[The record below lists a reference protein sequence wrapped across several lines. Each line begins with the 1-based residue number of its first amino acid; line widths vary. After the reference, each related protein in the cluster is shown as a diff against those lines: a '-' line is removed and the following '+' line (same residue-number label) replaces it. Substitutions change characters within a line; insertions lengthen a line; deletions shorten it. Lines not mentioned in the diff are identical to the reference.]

1 MPLAAGTRVG
11 HYEIAEAIGAGGMG
25 VVFRARDHALG
36 RDVAV
41 KVLPA
46 AFADDDEHRQRFARE
61 ARLLAALNHPHIAQV
76 YGVENFS
83 AGSAIV
89 MELVPGR
96 TLRDLIHSGAIGTR
110 EALAY
115 ARQVALALD
124 AAHEKGIIHRDLKP
138 DNIKVTPDGV
148 VKVLDFGLA
157 KARVDEN
164 GTTADK
170 TRTAA
175 ETRPGQVMGTVGYMS
190 PEQLRGQDVDRRTDI
205 WAFGC
210 VLFELFSG
218 RFPFDAPTA
227 SDTIAAVLE
236 KAPDWAA
243 LPAATPT
250 RVRHLIGRCLEKD
263 RRQRLR
269 DIGDAIP
276 ELAEERLATTASQP
290 ATSTPS
296 SSSLWRPLAIA
307 LATGVLAMA
316 GYLAMFGTARSTPPS
331 TSDPPASG
339 SLATPLTSYPGYEN
353 TPTLSPD
360 GSQIAFSW
368 NGPGQDNF
376 DIYFKLVGAG
386 EPRQLTSHPAHDGKP
401 AWSPNG
407 ARIAFLRASSERAA
421 DVMVIPAHGGAERKI
436 ATVYPV
442 HSGDRPFANL
452 AWTPDGRWL
461 AFGGA
466 LSPDGPRG
474 IWLVAADGTDHQEK
488 RQLTEAPRGADID
501 MGDFSP
507 VPSPDG
513 THMAFIRERTFSR
526 SAIFVV
532 PLTADGVPAGSAA
545 QLTPET
551 WNVNGV
557 AWTADGRDL
566 LFSWGGH
573 FGLSRLSRIAAT
585 ATPGG
590 FGHPTPLPFGD
601 QATALAISKSG
612 RVVYSAQFRDTA
624 LYEAPLSG
632 SSHQP
637 LAGSGFSSTFDEGTA
652 HYSPDGARIAFASTR
667 SGVEEIWIAN
677 RDGSKPE
684 QMTTFGGPQCSNPQW
699 SPDGKTILFNSRRE
713 GSSDLYTLVPETGQI
728 LRLTT
733 ELSDELEA
741 RWSRDG
747 RWIYFGSN
755 RTGRDQVWRIQ
766 ADGRNPKQMTLHGG
780 ATAAES
786 PDRRYLYYAKDF
798 SSPSSI
804 WRVPVEGGR
813 EERIVSGLSYSLNFV
828 VGDRGLFFL
837 AGGDARHKTS
847 VDFFDFATGSR
858 TTLVHVQRPWW
869 YGMALSPDGKLL
881 FSLSNS
887 AGSNLMLVDN
897 FR

>member
-1 MPLAAGTRVG
+1 MPLTVGTRVG

-46 AFADDDEHRQRFARE
+46 AFADDDERRQRFARE
-61 ARLLAALNHPHIAQV
+61 ARLLGALNHPHIAQV
-76 YGVENFS
+76 YGIEDSS

-96 TLRDLIHSGAIGTR
+96 TLRDLIGSRAIGTR

-115 ARQVALALD
+115 ARQVAFALD

-138 DNIKVTPDGV
+138 ENIKVTPDGV

-157 KARVDEN
+157 KALVEEH
-164 GTTADK
+164 GATGVE
-170 TRTAA
+170 TRTVTA
-175 ETRPGQVMGTVGYMS
+175 ETRPGQAMGTVGYMS
-190 PEQLRGQDVDRRTDI
+190 PEQVRGQDVDRRTDI

-210 VLFELFSG
+210 ILFELFSG
-218 RFPFDAPTA
+218 RVPFGAPTV
-227 SDTIAAVLE
+227 SDAIAAVLE
-236 KAPDWAA
+236 KPPDWTA
-243 LPAATPT
+243 LPAATPSS
-250 RVRHLIGRCLEKD
+250 VRHLIGRCLEKD

-276 ELAEERLATTASQP
+276 ELAGERPGTAASDP
-290 ATSTPS
+290 ATQTQS
-296 SSSLWRPLAIA
+296 SSSLWRPLAVVFATAA
-307 LATGVLAMA
+307 LALA
-316 GYLAMFGTARSTPPS
+316 GYIAMSTTSPS
-331 TSDPPASG
+331 TAPPASG
-339 SLATPLTSYPGYEN
+339 PPATPLTSYPGSEN

-368 NGPGQDNF
+368 NGPAQDNF

-386 EPRQLTSHPAHDGKP
+386 EPRKLTSHPAQDAKP

-407 ARIAFLRASSERAA
+407 ARIAFLRLTSERAA
-421 DVMVIPAHGGAERKI
+421 ELMVIPALGGAERRI

-442 HSGDRPFANL
+442 QSWDMPFPNL

-461 AFGGA
+461 AFGGT
-466 LSPDGPRG
+466 LSRDGPRG
-474 IWLVAADGTDHQEK
+474 IWLLAADGKENPEY
-488 RQLTEAPRGADID
+488 RRVTEAPPDTDPDA
-501 MGDFSP
+501 GDFSP
-507 VPSPDG
+507 MPSPDG
-513 THMAFIRERTFSR
+513 THMAFIRARTLGR
-526 SAIFVV
+526 GAVFVV
-532 PLTADGVPAGSAA
+532 PLTAGGAPVGSAA
-545 QLTPET
+545 QLTAES

-557 AWTADGRDL
+557 AWTPDGRDL

-573 FGLSRLSRIAAT
+573 LGLSRLSRIPAT

-590 FGHPTPLPFGD
+590 FAHPTPLPFGD

-632 SSHQP
+632 NSHQP
-637 LAGSGFSSTFDEGTA
+637 LAGSGFSSTFDEGTP
-652 HYSPDGARIAFASTR
+652 HYSPDGARIAFSSTR

-684 QMTTFGGPQCSNPQW
+684 QMTSFEGPQCSNPQW
-699 SPDGKTILFNSRRE
+699 SPDGRSILFNSRRE
-713 GSSDLYTLVPETGQI
+713 GSADLYTLIPETGEIHQ
-728 LRLTT
+728 LTT
-733 ELSDELEA
+733 EPSDENEA

-747 RWIYFGSN
+747 QWIYFGSN
-755 RTGRDQVWRIQ
+755 RTGRDEVWRIR
-766 ADGRNPKQMTLHGG
+766 ADGSDPKRITQQGG
-780 ATAAES
+780 TTATES
-786 PDRRYLYYAKDF
+786 PDGRYLYYAKDF

-804 WRVPVEGGR
+804 WRVPIGGGR
-813 EERIVSGLSYSLNFV
+813 EERIVDGLSYALNFV
-828 VGDRGLFFL
+828 VGDRGLFFVT
-837 AGGDARHKTS
+837 AGHARNKAS
-847 VDFFDFATGSR
+847 IDFFEFATGSR
-858 TTLVHVQRPWW
+858 TTIVDLRSSWW

-881 FSLSNS
+881 FSLVNS

>member
-1 MPLAAGTRVG
+1 
-11 HYEIAEAIGAGGMG
+11 MG
-25 VVFRARDHALG
+25 VVFRARDHALA

-41 KVLPA
+41 KVLPPGVI
-46 AFADDDEHRQRFARE
+46 DDDDRRQRFARE

-76 YGVENFS
+76 YGIEDSS

-89 MELVPGR
+89 MELVPGA
-96 TLRDLIHSGAIGTR
+96 TLGDLIRSRAISPR

-115 ARQVALALD
+115 GLQIALALD

-157 KARVDEN
+157 KARGEDE
-164 GTTADK
+164 GTTGVE
-170 TRTAA
+170 TRTVAA
-175 ETRPGQVMGTVGYMS
+175 GTRPGQVMGTVGYMS
-190 PEQLRGQDVDRRTDI
+190 PEQVRGEDVDRRTDI

-210 VLFELFSG
+210 ILFELFSG
-218 RFPFDAPTA
+218 RFPFDALTA

-236 KAPDWAA
+236 KEPDWTA
-243 LPAATPT
+243 LPTATPSS
-250 RVRHLIGRCLEKD
+250 VRHLIGRCLEKD

-276 ELAEERLATTASQP
+276 ELAGEGRATAASGA
-290 ATSTPS
+290 ATHIQS
-296 SSSLWRPLAIA
+296 SSLLWRPLAIVLATAA
-307 LATGVLAMA
+307 LAIA
-316 GYLAMFGTARSTPPS
+316 GYLAMFGTSQSTTPS
-331 TSDPPASG
+331 AS
-339 SLATPLTSYPGYEN
+339 SSPATPLTSYPGYEN

-386 EPRQLTSHPAHDGKP
+386 EPRQLTSHPAHDAKP

-407 ARIAFLRASSERAA
+407 ARIAFLRFTSEGAA
-421 DVMVIPAHGGAERKI
+421 ELMVIPALGGAERKI
-436 ATVYPV
+436 ATVYPA
-442 HSGDRPFANL
+442 HSWVRPSSNL

-466 LSPDGPRG
+466 LTRDGPRG
-474 IWLVAADGTDHQEK
+474 IWLLTADGKENQE
-488 RQLTEAPRGADID
+488 QSQVTEVPRGSDT
-501 MGDFSP
+501 GDFSP
-507 VPSPDG
+507 VLSPDG
-513 THMAFIRERTFSR
+513 THLAFIRERTLGR
-526 SAIFVV
+526 SAVFVV
-532 PLTADGVPAGSAA
+532 PLTAGGVAAGSAA

-551 WNVNGV
+551 WNVNGI

-573 FGLSRLSRIAAT
+573 FGLSRLSRIPAT
-585 ATPGG
+585 STPGG
-590 FGHPTPLPFGD
+590 FGHPTTLPFGD

-632 SSHQP
+632 SSEQP
-637 LAGSGFSSTFDEGTA
+637 LAGSGFSSTFDEATA
-652 HYSPDGARIAFASTR
+652 HYSTDGARIAFSSTR

-677 RDGSKPE
+677 RDGSKPQ
-684 QMTTFGGPQCSNPQW
+684 QMTSFEGPQCANPQW
-699 SPDGKTILFNSRRE
+699 SPNGRSILFNSRRE
-713 GSSDLYTLVPETGQI
+713 GSSDLYTLVPETGEFR
-728 LRLTT
+728 RLTT
-733 ELSDELEA
+733 DPSDELEA

-747 RWIYFGSN
+747 RWIYFGSTQ
-755 RTGRDQVWRIQ
+755 TGREE
-766 ADGRNPKQMTLHGG
+766 ADGGDPKQITRQGG
-780 ATAAES
+780 TTATES
-786 PDRRYLYYAKDF
+786 PDRRYLYYAKNF

-813 EERIVSGLSYSLNFV
+813 EERIADGLSYSLNFV
-828 VGDRGLFFL
+828 VADRGLYFL
-837 AGGDARHKTS
+837 AVGNASHKNS
-847 VDFFDFATGSR
+847 IDFFEFATGSR
-858 TTLVHVQRPWW
+858 RTIVDLQRPWW

-881 FSLSNS
+881 FSLVNS

>member
-1 MPLAAGTRVG
+1 MPLTVGSRVG
-11 HYEIAEAIGAGGMG
+11 PYEVVEPIGAGGMG
-25 VVFRARDHALG
+25 VVFRARDHALA

-46 AFADDDEHRQRFARE
+46 AVLDDDDRRQRFARE

-76 YGVENFS
+76 YGIEESS

-89 MELVPGR
+89 MELVPGA
-96 TLRDLIHSGAIGTR
+96 TLGDLIRSRAISPR

-115 ARQVALALD
+115 GLQIALALD

-157 KARVDEN
+157 KARGEDD
-164 GTTADK
+164 GTSGAETV
-170 TRTAA
+170 AA
-175 ETRPGQVMGTVGYMS
+175 GTRPGQVMGTFGYMS
-190 PEQLRGQDVDRRTDI
+190 PEQARGQDVDRRTDI

-210 VLFELFSG
+210 ILFELFSG
-218 RFPFDAPTA
+218 QSPFDAPTA

-236 KAPDWAA
+236 KEPDWKA
-243 LPAATPT
+243 LPTATPSS
-250 RVRHLIGRCLEKD
+250 VRHLIGRCLEKD

-276 ELAEERLATTASQP
+276 ELADERPATAASQP
-290 ATSTPS
+290 ATPTPS
-296 SSSLWRPLAIA
+296 SSSLWRPLAIV
-307 LATGVLAMA
+307 LAAAALAMA
-316 GYLAMFGTARSTPPS
+316 GYLAMFGTARSTGPS

-339 SLATPLTSYPGYEN
+339 SHATPLTSYPGYEN

-376 DIYFKLVGAG
+376 DIYFKLVGTG
-386 EPRQLTSHPAHDGKP
+386 EPRQLTSHPAYDAKP

-407 ARIAFLRASSERAA
+407 ARIAFLRFTSERAA
-421 DVMVIPAHGGAERKI
+421 DVMVIPALGGAERKI

-442 HSGDRPFANL
+442 HSPDRPFANL

-466 LSPDGPRG
+466 LSRDGPRG
-474 IWLVAADGTDHQEK
+474 IWLVAADGTENQER
-488 RQLTEAPRGADID
+488 RQVTEAPRDADVD

-513 THMAFIRERTFSR
+513 THIAFIRERTFSR
-526 SAIFVV
+526 SAVFVL
-532 PLTADGVPAGSAA
+532 PLTAGGVPAGSAV
-545 QLTPET
+545 QLTPES

-573 FGLSRLSRIAAT
+573 FGQSRLSRIPAT
-585 ATPGG
+585 ATSGG

-637 LAGSGFSSTFDEGTA
+637 LAGSGFSSTFDEATP
-652 HYSPDGARIAFASTR
+652 HYSPDGTRIAFSSTR

-677 RDGSKPE
+677 RDGSKPQQVTLVRGTAVLE
-684 QMTTFGGPQCSNPQW
+684 SPMVTRRQNDPLQLPSGRLVRPVYPGPRNRRAPSADDRGIGRKRSALVARRTTDLFRVE
-699 SPDGKTILFNSRRE
+699 PDGPGRGLAN
-713 GSSDLYTLVPETGQI
+713 P
-728 LRLTT
+728 
-733 ELSDELEA
+733 
-741 RWSRDG
+741 G
-747 RWIYFGSN
+747 RW
-755 RTGRDQVWRIQ
+755 
-766 ADGRNPKQMTLHGG
+766 K
-780 ATAAES
+780 
-786 PDRRYLYYAKDF
+786 
-798 SSPSSI
+798 
-804 WRVPVEGGR
+804 
-813 EERIVSGLSYSLNFV
+813 
-828 VGDRGLFFL
+828 
-837 AGGDARHKTS
+837 
-847 VDFFDFATGSR
+847 
-858 TTLVHVQRPWW
+858 
-869 YGMALSPDGKLL
+869 
-881 FSLSNS
+881 
-887 AGSNLMLVDN
+887 
-897 FR
+897 

>member
-1 MPLAAGTRVG
+1 MPLTAGTRIG
-11 HYEIAEAIGAGGMG
+11 PYEVVEAIGAGGMG
-25 VVFRARDHALG
+25 LVFRARDHALA

-46 AFADDDEHRQRFARE
+46 AVTDDDDRRQRFARE

-76 YGVENFS
+76 YGIEDSS

-89 MELVPGR
+89 MELVPGA
-96 TLRDLIHSGAIGTR
+96 TLGDLIRSRAISPR
-110 EALAY
+110 QALAY
-115 ARQVALALD
+115 GLQIALALD

-157 KARVDEN
+157 RGQVEDE
-164 GTTADK
+164 GTTGLE

-175 ETRPGQVMGTVGYMS
+175 FDTRPGQVMGTVGYMS
-190 PEQLRGQDVDRRTDI
+190 PEQVRGQDVDRRTDI

-210 VLFELFSG
+210 ILFELFSG
-218 RFPFDAPTA
+218 RFPFAAPTA

-236 KAPDWAA
+236 KEPDWTA
-243 LPAATPT
+243 LPTPT
-250 RVRHLIGRCLEKD
+250 PSSVRHLIGRCLEKD

-276 ELAEERLATTASQP
+276 ELAGERPALAASNSATHTRSWSSLVRPLTIVLATAALVLAGYFAMSSISPGTAP
-290 ATSTPS
+290 STPS
-296 SSSLWRPLAIA
+296 SLASSSP
-307 LATGVLAMA
+307 
-316 GYLAMFGTARSTPPS
+316 
-331 TSDPPASG
+331 
-339 SLATPLTSYPGYEN
+339 ATPLTAYPGHEH

-360 GSQIAFSW
+360 GSQVAFSW

-386 EPRQLTSHPAHDGKP
+386 EPRQLTSHPARDAKP

-407 ARIAFLRASSERAA
+407 ARIAFLRFASERAA
-421 DVMVIPAHGGAERKI
+421 ELMVIPALGGAERRI

-442 HSGDRPFANL
+442 HSWDRPISNL

-466 LSPDGPRG
+466 LAPDGPRG
-474 IWLVAADGTDHQEK
+474 IWLLTADGKESQET
-488 RQLTEAPRGADID
+488 RQVTEVPPDSD
-501 MGDFSP
+501 TGDFSP

-513 THMAFIRERTFSR
+513 THVAFIRERTLGR

-532 PLTADGVPAGSAA
+532 PLTAGGVPAGRAA

-573 FGLSRLSRIAAT
+573 FGLSRLSRIPAT
-585 ATPGG
+585 SPPGR
-590 FGHPTPLPFGD
+590 FANPTPLPFGD
-601 QATALAISKSG
+601 QATALSISQSG

-632 SSHQP
+632 SSPQP
-637 LAGSGFSSTFDEGTA
+637 LAGSGFSSTFDEATP

-677 RDGSKPE
+677 RDGSKPQ
-684 QMTTFGGPQCSNPQW
+684 QMTSFEGPQCSNPQW
-699 SPDGKTILFNSRRE
+699 SPTGRSILFNSRRE
-713 GSSDLYTLVPETGQI
+713 GSSDLYTLVPDTGEI
-728 LRLTT
+728 RRLTT
-733 ELSDELEA
+733 EPSDENEA

-747 RWIYFGSN
+747 RWIDYGST
-755 RTGRDQVWRIQ
+755 RTGREEVWRIQ
-766 ADGRNPKQMTLHGG
+766 ADGGDPKQITRQGG
-780 ATAAES
+780 TTATES
-786 PDRRYLYYAKDF
+786 PDRRYLYYAKSF

-804 WRVPVEGGR
+804 WRVPLDGGR
-813 EERIVSGLSYSLNFV
+813 EEPVVEGLSYSLNFV
-828 VGDRGLFFL
+828 VGDRGLYFL
-837 AGGDARHKTS
+837 TVGDASHKTS
-847 VDFFDFATGSR
+847 IDFFEFATGSR
-858 TTLVHVQRPWW
+858 RTIVDLQRPWW

-881 FSLSNS
+881 FPLVNS